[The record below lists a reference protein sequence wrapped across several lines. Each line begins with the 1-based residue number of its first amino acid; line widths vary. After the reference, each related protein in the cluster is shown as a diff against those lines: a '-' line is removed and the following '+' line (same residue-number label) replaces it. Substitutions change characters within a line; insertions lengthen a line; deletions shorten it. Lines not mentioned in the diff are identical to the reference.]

1 MTFKQRTSNSV
12 PSTGIK
18 NVTSTEPEDIANVFN
33 KYFIHISSTKLISIV
48 MLSSE
53 SSSFLHE
60 LNLSPI
66 TLNL

>member
-33 KYFIHISSTKLISIV
+33 KYFIHISSTKLFQS
-48 MLSSE
+48 LC
-53 SSSFLHE
+53 
-60 LNLSPI
+60 
-66 TLNL
+66 